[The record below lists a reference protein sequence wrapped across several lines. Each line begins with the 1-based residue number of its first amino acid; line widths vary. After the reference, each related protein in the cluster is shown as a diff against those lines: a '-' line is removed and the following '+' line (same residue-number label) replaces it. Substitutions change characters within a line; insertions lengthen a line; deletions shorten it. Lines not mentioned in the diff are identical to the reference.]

1 MASEQPDD
9 RLATVG
15 ELCKLALA
23 ARRLGCR
30 IVLAEGRSDLIDF
43 IVFVGLDG
51 PLFGRSGDN
60 DTVLPRGAVASSWRK
75 SGYPATNSAPRT
87 PHLARAHR
95 LRRRSSQR

>member
-1 MASEQPDD
+1 MASEQPDE

-15 ELCKLALA
+15 ELCKLAIV

-51 PLFGRSGDN
+51 PLFGRSSPAQIEAR
-60 DTVLPRGAVASSWRK
+60 VLG
-75 SGYPATNSAPRT
+75 G
-87 PHLARAHR
+87 
-95 LRRRSSQR
+95 RRFAD